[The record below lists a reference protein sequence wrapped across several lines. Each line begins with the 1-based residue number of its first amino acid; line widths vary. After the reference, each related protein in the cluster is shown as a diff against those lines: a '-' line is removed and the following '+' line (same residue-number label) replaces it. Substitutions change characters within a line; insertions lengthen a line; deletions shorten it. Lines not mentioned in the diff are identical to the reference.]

1 MDIFPD
7 DMYHA
12 ATKAGVLSH
21 THLAPIRQ
29 ELEKI
34 KPLPAVFDT
43 AYVSR
48 ITGPN
53 VKKGRSKMDLAKQL
67 MAESPSSRRPAA
79 PTVS

>member
-1 MDIFPD
+1 LFPLAQLDDLVFGGWDIFPD

-48 ITGPN
+48 ITGP
-53 VKKGRSKMDLAKQL
+53 M
-67 MAESPSSRRPAA
+67 
-79 PTVS
+79 